1 MQANLLLQREMNNTV
16 ECGRVRSPHS
26 AFHFHS
32 HIEFYIVNSG
42 KIEIMINDQ
51 KKVLSAGEISVAF
64 SYDAHGYRSIDQ
76 AEAIYL
82 IIPVDRCADILPEL
96 SSRRLISPF
105 INDKN
110 LYETLRAAA
119 EGIMAS
125 KNEIIKKGYIY
136 TVLGAVFDHM
146 ADKEQTSPV
155 QHSFS
160 ADILIH
166 ISKNFKEELTL
177 PALARE
183 FGFTPS
189 YLSRSFRETFG
200 ISFVRYLTMLR
211 LREAVLLLRSG
222 KMSVTECA
230 LESGFGSMRSFYRAF
245 FDEFGCTPKEY
256 HRSAAARRG

>member
-1 MQANLLLQREMNNTV
+1 MQANLLLQREMNNKV
-16 ECGRVRSPHS
+16 ECGSVRSPYS

-32 HIEFYIVNSG
+32 HIEFYIVKSG

-51 KKVLSAGEISVAF
+51 KKVLTGGEISVAF
-64 SYDAHGYRSIDQ
+64 SYDAHGYRSVEES
-76 AEAIYL
+76 EAIYL
-82 IIPVDRCADILPEL
+82 IIPLDRCQDVLPEL
-96 SSRRLISPF
+96 SSKRLASPF
-105 INDKN
+105 INDKKTF
-110 LYETLRAAA
+110 EILRAAA
-119 EGIMAS
+119 EGIMES
-125 KNEIIKKGYIY
+125 KNEISKKGHIY
-136 TVLGAVFDHM
+136 TILGAIFDRM
-146 ADKEQTSPV
+146 TDKDQSSPA

-177 PALARE
+177 PSLARE
-183 FGFTPS
+183 FGFSPS

-200 ISFVRYLTMLR
+200 ISFVRYLTTLR

-256 HRSAAARRG
+256 LKGAARRG